1 MGLVLVRAIFIFTLD
16 NFQLDFLTKKN
27 YLLNLYGNKF
37 GTCRPM
43 SSGSSNNTKYKVSPC
58 YRDRDFSYWGYSE
71 YKRQYICINYF
82 HNKLYPVFSR
92 YSEYQRNIKNELCY
106 SIKFSD
112 ERVLNGS

>member
-1 MGLVLVRAIFIFTLD
+1 
-16 NFQLDFLTKKN
+16 
-27 YLLNLYGNKF
+27 
-37 GTCRPM
+37 M
-43 SSGSSNNTKYKVSPC
+43 SNGSSNNNNYKVSPC
-58 YRDRDFSYWGYSE
+58 YRDRDFSFWGYSE
-71 YKRQYICINYF
+71 FKRQYISINYF